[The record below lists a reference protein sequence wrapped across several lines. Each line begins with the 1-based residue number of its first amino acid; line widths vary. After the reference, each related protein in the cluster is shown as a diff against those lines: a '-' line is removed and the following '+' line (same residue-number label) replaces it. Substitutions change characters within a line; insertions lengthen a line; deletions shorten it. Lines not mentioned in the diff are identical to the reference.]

1 MQDENITEEDV
12 IEIMDQFIKVP
23 NIILKGMVSRNI
35 NLVKKFENQIL
46 DYKST
51 LKNDELLKIRKVI
64 ETPVYELQK
73 ILLNVYET
81 TNKKQLKTLADP
93 QSKQVIETNL
103 NYLDMIYFNKK

>member
-12 IEIMDQFIKVP
+12 IKIMDQFIKVP

-51 LKNDELLKIRKVI
+51 LNNDELLKIRKVI
-64 ETPVYELQK
+64 ETPISELQK

-93 QSKQVIETNL
+93 QSKQFIETNL

>member
-12 IEIMDQFIKVP
+12 IEIMDQVIKVP

-35 NLVKKFENQIL
+35 NIVKKFENQIL

-51 LKNDELLKIRKVI
+51 LQNDELLKIRKVI
-64 ETPVYELQK
+64 ETPVSELQK
-73 ILLNVYET
+73 ILLNVYKT

-93 QSKQVIETNL
+93 QSKHFIETNL

>member
-12 IEIMDQFIKVP
+12 IKIMDQFIKVP

-51 LKNDELLKIRKVI
+51 LNNDELLKIRKVI
-64 ETPVYELQK
+64 ETPISELQK
-73 ILLNVYET
+73 ILLNVYKT

-93 QSKQVIETNL
+93 QSKQFIETNL